1 MKVERREEVKNLIE
15 KGKEKGHLTYAEV
28 NDLLPQD
35 VISSEEIDNILVML
49 GDMDIEIVPTEESY
63 KKKKAA
69 KAKEEKVLQEEV
81 RVEDPVRM
89 YLREMGQVPLLA
101 REEEI
106 RLAKEIEGAKENLRN
121 LVLDAD
127 FTAKELRSLGQ
138 KILTRKSAASEGG
151 LKLKGVGEERSP
163 QATKG
168 LLRKLPRLMDRLK
181 KGETELS
188 SLKRQLKKKTL
199 PLKEREKLSA
209 KRARAKE
216 KIIQAE
222 KEFNLSQEEMS
233 RVISQLKDLLAK
245 MEKAESHIKKVE
257 RKAGL
262 KMKEIGQ
269 LARRVAKGPREAR
282 KAVRQS
288 GLGREEISSF
298 YREIRSGQKKIRRMQ
313 REGRTTKDEI
323 RRFLRLAKEEERKL
337 DKAKKML
344 VEANLRLVVS
354 IAKRYTSRGLSFL
367 DLIQEGNI
375 GLMRAVDKFE
385 YRRGYKFSTYATWW
399 IRQAITRAIADQ
411 ARTIRIP
418 VHMIETINKLI
429 RASRYLVQ
437 EYGREPAAEELA
449 EVMKMASDKVRG
461 ILKIAQE
468 PISLETPV
476 GDEGDSHFGDFIEDK
491 EAICPASATAFLM
504 LKEQMEK
511 VLATLTEREQ
521 KVLRLRF
528 GIGDSYPRTLE
539 EVGTIFE
546 VTRERVRQIEAKAL
560 GKLRHPK
567 RSRKL
572 EGFLESELAE
582 KKG

>member
-1 MKVERREEVKNLIE
+1 MEIREEVKKLIK

-28 NDLLPQD
+28 NDLLPHE
-35 VISSEEIDNILVML
+35 VVSSEEIDNILVML

-63 KKKKAA
+63 EKRKAA
-69 KAKEEKVLQEEV
+69 KVKESKKVFPEEV
-81 RVEDPVRM
+81 GIEDPVRM
-89 YLREMGQVPLLA
+89 YLREMGQVPLLV
-101 REEEI
+101 REEE
-106 RLAKEIEGAKENLRN
+106 RQLAEEMERAEENLRN

-127 FTAKELRSLGQ
+127 FTAKELMSLGQ
-138 KILTRKSAASEGG
+138 KM
-151 LKLKGVGEERSP
+151 LKGRRVGETRSP
-163 QATKG
+163 KATKR
-168 LLRKLPRLMDRLK
+168 LLRQLPKLMDRLK
-181 KGETELS
+181 EGETELAR
-188 SLKRQLKKKTL
+188 LKKQLKKKTL
-199 PLKEREKLSA
+199 PPKEKEKLLAEREKV
-209 KRARAKE
+209 KQ

-222 KEFNLSQEEMS
+222 KQFGLSQEEM
-233 RVISQLKDLLAK
+233 RTIISELNGLLAK
-245 MEKAESHIKKVE
+245 IEKAERDIEKVE

-262 KMKEIGQ
+262 KMKEIRQ
-269 LARRVAKGPREAR
+269 LARRVAKGSEEAR
-282 KAVRQS
+282 KAAKES
-288 GLGREEISSF
+288 GLSREEINSF
-298 YREIRSGQKKIRRMQ
+298 YRELRSEERKIRKLEEEARAN
-313 REGRTTKDEI
+313 KNEI
-323 RRFLRLAKEEERKL
+323 RRFLRLTEEEERKL
-337 DKAKKML
+337 DRAKKML

-354 IAKRYTSRGLSFL
+354 IAKMYTGQGLSFL

-418 VHMIETINKLI
+418 VHMIETINKLV

-437 EYGREPAAEELA
+437 EYGREPAPEELA
-449 EVMKMASDKVRG
+449 EVMMMAVEKVRG

-511 VLATLTEREQ
+511 VMETLTEREQ
-521 KVLRLRF
+521 RVLRLRF
-528 GIGDSYPRTLE
+528 GIGDGYPRTLE
-539 EVGTIFE
+539 EVGSIFK

-560 GKLRHPK
+560 RKLRHPK

-572 EGFLESELAE
+572 EGFLESELVE
-582 KKG
+582 KRG

>member
-1 MKVERREEVKNLIE
+1 MERRGEIKRLIE
-15 KGKEKGHLTYAEV
+15 KGKEKGYLTYAEV
-28 NDLLPQD
+28 NDLLPQE
-35 VISSEEIDNILVML
+35 VVSSEEIDNILVML

-63 KKKKAA
+63 EKKKAA
-69 KAKEEKVLQEEV
+69 EVQEEKKIFPEAV

-106 RLAKEIEGAKENLRN
+106 RLAEEIERAEENLRN

-127 FTAKELRSLGQ
+127 FTAKKLRNLGQ
-138 KILTRKSAASEGG
+138 RILKGG
-151 LKLKGVGEERSP
+151 LKLKGVAEERSP
-163 QATKG
+163 QATKR
-168 LLRKLPRLMDRLK
+168 LLRQLPKLMDRLK
-181 KGETELS
+181 KEGTELS
-188 SLKRQLKKKTL
+188 SLKKQLKKKTL
-199 PLKEREKLSA
+199 PPKEKERLSV
-209 KRARAKE
+209 KRERVKQR
-216 KIIQAE
+216 IIQAE
-222 KEFNLSQEEMS
+222 KGFNLSQEEMETI
-233 RVISQLKDLLAK
+233 ISELKGSLAK
-245 MEKAESHIKKVE
+245 MEEAERHIKRVQ
-257 RKAGL
+257 RKSGL
-262 KMKEIGQ
+262 KRKEIGQ
-269 LARRVAKGPREAR
+269 LARKVAKGPGQAR
-282 KAVRQS
+282 KVAKETRLS
-288 GLGREEISSF
+288 REEINSF
-298 YREIRSGQKKIRRMQ
+298 YREIRSGERKIRRAEQ
-313 REGRTTKDEI
+313 EARATKDEI
-323 RRFLRLAKEEERKL
+323 RRFLRLVEEEEIKL
-337 DKAKKML
+337 DRAKKML

-354 IAKRYTSRGLSFL
+354 IAKKYTGRGLSFL

-399 IRQAITRAIADQ
+399 IRQAVTRAIADQ

-437 EYGREPAAEELA
+437 QYGREPAAEELA
-449 EVMKMASDKVRG
+449 KMMMMAVEKVRG

-521 KVLRLRF
+521 RVLRLRF
-528 GIGDSYPRTLE
+528 GIGDGYSRTLE
-539 EVGTIFE
+539 EVGTIFK

-560 GKLRHPK
+560 RKLRHPK

-572 EGFLESELAE
+572 EGFLESELVE
-582 KKG
+582 KRG